1 MKKLILL
8 LVFVLLIIS
17 CSSNY
22 TNNTN
27 VSFNK
32 EILFKVG
39 DKEVTKGSIYKMLT
53 YDKNMPYLIIS
64 LAQAKLLDQL
74 IPTTDEITKKA
85 KEEVE
90 KTKNQLG
97 ENFEQMLKD
106 VRNQTEAEF
115 LGSVIEG
122 IKRETFIKDQIS
134 KNKDKLLAQFQPT
147 KLNYLAYDKEEDAK
161 KALESLKTGKSAI
174 ETSKEVPV
182 STKLNSVLTDSIVTK
197 NAIPSILRDSNDPK
211 LENGVVDKIYN
222 DSALNIFYVIKWIES
237 DYKKLADEFN
247 DFAIGNSEI
256 TNKIMA
262 DTMKEYKFKVYE
274 QSIYENIKK
283 HQQLNVF
290 SPVN

>member
-8 LVFVLLIIS
+8 IVFALLCIS
-17 CSSNY
+17 CGSSY

-32 EILFKVG
+32 DILFKVG
-39 DKEVTKGSIYKMLT
+39 DQEVTKGSIYKMLT
-53 YDKNMPYLIIS
+53 YDQNMPYLIVS

-85 KEEVE
+85 QEEVE
-90 KTKNQLG
+90 NTKKQLG
-97 ENFEQMLKD
+97 ENFEKMLKD

-115 LGSVIEG
+115 LETVVEG
-122 IKRETFIKDQIS
+122 IKRETFMKDQIS
-134 KNKDKLLAQFQPT
+134 KNKDKLLTEFQPN
-147 KLNYLAYDKEEDAK
+147 KLSYLTYDKEEDAK
-161 KALESLKTGKSAI
+161 KALELLKGGKTPTDI
-174 ETSKEVPV
+174 SKEVPV
-182 STKLNSVLTDSIVTK
+182 SAKLNSVLTDSIINK
-197 NAIPSILRDSNDPK
+197 NSIPSVLLNTNDTK
-211 LENGVVDKIYN
+211 LENGVVDKVYN
-222 DSALNIFYVIKWIES
+222 DTTTNLFYIVKWSES
-237 DYKKLADEFN
+237 DYKKLADEFI
-247 DFAIGNSEI
+247 DFAIGNNEI

>member
-8 LVFVLLIIS
+8 LVFALLIIS